1 MIEKAKFTNYT
12 LGKDLEKQTKK
23 QVDALKSLNLPN
35 KIDELKEIESIFQQN
50 QLNGL
55 IIDKLKE
62 IKELNESKSDNL
74 EYMTKRGNIFVFQ

>member
-1 MIEKAKFTNYT
+1 M
-12 LGKDLEKQTKK
+12 EKQAKK
-23 QVDALKSLNLPN
+23 QVDALKSFKKNRWIPN
-35 KIDELKEIESIFQQN
+35 KIDELKEIESVFPQN

-55 IIDKLKE
+55 IIDKLEE

>member
-1 MIEKAKFTNYT
+1 M
-12 LGKDLEKQTKK
+12 EKQAKK

-35 KIDELKEIESIFQQN
+35 KIDELKEIESIFPQN

>member
-1 MIEKAKFTNYT
+1 M
-12 LGKDLEKQTKK
+12 EKQAKK

>member
-1 MIEKAKFTNYT
+1 M
-12 LGKDLEKQTKK
+12 EKQAKK

-35 KIDELKEIESIFQQN
+35 KIDDLKEIESIFQQN

>member
-1 MIEKAKFTNYT
+1 M
-12 LGKDLEKQTKK
+12 EKQAKK
-23 QVDALKSLNLPN
+23 RVDALKSLNLPN

>member
-1 MIEKAKFTNYT
+1 M
-12 LGKDLEKQTKK
+12 EKQAKK

-62 IKELNESKSDNL
+62 IKELIESKSDNL

>member
-1 MIEKAKFTNYT
+1 MEKRA
-12 LGKDLEKQTKK
+12 KK

>member
-1 MIEKAKFTNYT
+1 M
-12 LGKDLEKQTKK
+12 EKQAKK

-74 EYMTKRGNIFVFQ
+74 EYLTKRGNIFVFQ